1 MIWMLIV
8 FFLLIFIGV
17 PIAFSL
23 GGIGVLWSLITQ
35 GDILLLARRM
45 YYGIDSFT
53 LLAVPMFMLSGSLMN
68 NGNLSERLVDFTRV
82 FFGRVRGGL
91 AHMNVLVSMIFAGM
105 SGSSQADTASVGA
118 IMIHEMEKE
127 G

>member
-1 MIWMLIV
+1 MIWMLIA

-53 LLAVPMFMLSGSLMN
+53 LLAVPMFMLSGSLMTSHSTSKSACSC
-68 NGNLSERLVDFTRV
+68 L
-82 FFGRVRGGL
+82 
-91 AHMNVLVSMIFAGM
+91 
-105 SGSSQADTASVGA
+105 
-118 IMIHEMEKE
+118 
-127 G
+127 